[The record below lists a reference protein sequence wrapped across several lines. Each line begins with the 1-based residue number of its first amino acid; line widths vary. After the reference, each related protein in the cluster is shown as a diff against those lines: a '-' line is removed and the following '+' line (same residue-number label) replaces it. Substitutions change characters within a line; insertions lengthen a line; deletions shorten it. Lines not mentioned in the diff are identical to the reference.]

1 MNDSAYEIYA
11 FSVADKFGDNGVTG
25 LCIIKIKQ
33 NDSKAVEIDSF
44 LMSCRIIGRN
54 IEYAFMDYLVKT
66 MRTNRKK
73 DNQCYLF
80 KNKKNL
86 QVEKFYNECSFEFIK
101 QTNFSKI
108 YVLNTN
114 NYIPRNIN
122 YIKVKNG
129 K

>member
-1 MNDSAYEIYA
+1 
-11 FSVADKFGDNGVTG
+11 
-25 LCIIKIKQ
+25 
-33 NDSKAVEIDSF
+33 
-44 LMSCRIIGRN
+44 MSCRIIGRN

-73 DNQCYLF
+73 IINATYL
-80 KNKKNL
+80 KTKKNL